1 MAMFRQHR
9 NFDADPFTDLLFNA
23 LLAFTFLFLVA
34 LMFLNPPAKSGT
46 INPKADFIITVTWPD
61 NNPDDIDTWVEGPA
75 GQLVWFKQ
83 PQAGLLHLDR
93 DDRGMANDSLVID
106 GRAVVNPLNQEVVT
120 LRGRPP
126 GEYVVNVHYYN
137 SKSLQ
142 PVPVTVSLAEVNP
155 VLKILHYA
163 TLRLERLG
171 EEKTALRFSI
181 APDGQVFGINT
192 LTKSIVEVGK
202 L

>member
-9 NFDADPFTDLLFNA
+9 DFDADPFTDLLFNA

-34 LMFLNPPAKSGT
+34 LMFLNPPAKSGS

-93 DDRGMANDSLVID
+93 DDRGLANDSLVVD
-106 GRAVVNPLNQEVVT
+106 GKAVVNPLNQEVVT

-137 SKSLQ
+137 SKSLS
-142 PVPVTVSLAEVNP
+142 PVPVTISLAEVNP

-163 TLRLERLG
+163 SLRLERLG

-192 LTKSIVEVGK
+192 LAKSIVEVGK

>member
-61 NNPDDIDTWVEGPA
+61 NNPDDIDTWVEGPG
-75 GQLVWFKQ
+75 GQLIWFKQ

-93 DDRGMANDSLVID
+93 DDRGMANDSLVVD

-192 LTKSIVEVGK
+192 LAKSIVEVGK

>member
-61 NNPDDIDTWVEGPA
+61 NNPDDIDTWVEGPG
-75 GQLVWFKQ
+75 GQLIWFKQ

-93 DDRGMANDSLVID
+93 DDRGMANDSLVVD

-137 SKSLQ
+137 SKTLQ

-192 LTKSIVEVGK
+192 LAKSIVEVGK

>member
-9 NFDADPFTDLLFNA
+9 DFDADPFTDLLFNA

-93 DDRGMANDSLVID
+93 DDRGMANDSLVVD
-106 GRAVVNPLNQEVVT
+106 GKAVVNPLNQEVVT

-137 SKSLQ
+137 SKSLS

-163 TLRLERLG
+163 TLTLERLG

-192 LTKSIVEVGK
+192 LPKSIVEVGK

>member
-1 MAMFRQHR
+1 MAMFRRHR
-9 NFDADPFTDLLFNA
+9 DFDADPFTDLLFNA

-93 DDRGMANDSLVID
+93 DDRGLANDSLVVD

-137 SKSLQ
+137 SKTLQ

-163 TLRLERLG
+163 TLQLERLG
-171 EEKTALRFSI
+171 QEKTALRFSV
-181 APDGQVFGINT
+181 APDGHVFGINT
-192 LTKSIVEVGK
+192 LPKSIVEVGK

>member
-9 NFDADPFTDLLFNA
+9 DFDADPFTDLLFNA

-93 DDRGMANDSLVID
+93 DDRGMANDSLVVD
-106 GRAVVNPLNQEVVT
+106 GKAVVNPLNQEVVT

-137 SKSLQ
+137 SRSLS
-142 PVPVTVSLAEVNP
+142 PVPVTISLAEVNP

-163 TLRLERLG
+163 TLTLERLG

-192 LTKSIVEVGK
+192 LPKSIVEVGK

>member
-1 MAMFRQHR
+1 MAMFRNNR

-34 LMFLNPPAKSGT
+34 LMFLNPPAKTGT
-46 INPKADFIITVTWPD
+46 INPKADFIITVSWPD

-83 PQAGLLHLDR
+83 PKAGLLHLDR
-93 DDRGMANDSLVID
+93 DDRGLANDSLVVD
-106 GRAVVNPLNQEVVT
+106 GKAVVNPLNLEVVT

-137 SKSLQ
+137 SKTRQ

-163 TLRLERLG
+163 NLQLQRLG
-171 EEKTALRFSI
+171 EEQTAVRFSI
-181 APDGQVFGINT
+181 APDGQVFDINT
-192 LTKSIVEVGK
+192 LPKSIVEVGK

>member
-1 MAMFRQHR
+1 MAMFRNNR

-34 LMFLNPPAKSGT
+34 LMFLNPPAKTGT
-46 INPKADFIITVTWPD
+46 INPKADFIITVSWPD
-61 NNPDDIDTWVEGPA
+61 NNPDDIDTWVEGPT

-93 DDRGMANDSLVID
+93 DDRGLANDSLVVD
-106 GRAVVNPLNQEVVT
+106 GKAVVNPLNQEVVT

-137 SKSLQ
+137 SKTRQ

-163 TLRLERLG
+163 NLQLQRLG
-171 EEKTALRFSI
+171 EEQTAVRFSI
-181 APDGQVFGINT
+181 APDGQVFDINT
-192 LTKSIVEVGK
+192 LPKSIVEVGK